1 MLLKQ
6 SGSEIFLDT
15 YALEIYLPYDY
26 TEKTYRGN
34 AYYSVI
40 GSKVQFFGVGNM
52 RFYQTQKAMDSPMT
66 VKCHPLGCPV
76 MILSSPTEIDT
87 RDVQFSKGGPIRK
100 CIVLTYY
107 KGDSVVSN
115 TACIKR
121 SENVMIALTRLES
134 GKFNHLSPETAYGIL
149 QDCQTMNGL
158 SLRIPP
164 EVEAI
169 FVAERYRDPA
179 HPSQKARFGDPA
191 PAPDQYLSYNMRQE
205 AMKSTTYQ
213 AITHE
218 DINAS
223 LITAINKKNKGIV
236 DQPTTMERIVRGMDM
251 TELVED
257 RDRRIKLEQSQEK
270 HEGAEG

>member
-6 SGSEIFLDT
+6 SGNEIFLDS

-26 TEKTYRGN
+26 TEKNYRGN

-40 GSKVQFFGVGNM
+40 GTKVQFYGVGNM
-52 RFYQTQKAMDSPMT
+52 RFYQNQKEMDIPLS
-66 VKCHPLGCPV
+66 VKCYELGCPV
-76 MILSSPTEIDT
+76 MITSAPTEIDA
-87 RDVQFSKGGPIRK
+87 RDVQFSKGGPVRK

-107 KGDSVVSN
+107 KGDPVVCN

-121 SENVMIALTRLES
+121 NENVMITLTRLES
-134 GKFNHLSPETAYGIL
+134 GKFSHLSPEAAYGIL
-149 QDCQTMNGL
+149 QDCQTMNKL

-169 FVAERYRDPA
+169 FVAERFRDPA

-213 AITHE
+213 AFTHE

-223 LITAINKKNKGIV
+223 LITSINKKNKGIM
-236 DQPTTMERIVRGMDM
+236 DRPTTMERIVRGMDM
-251 TELVED
+251 TDLIND
-257 RDRRIKLEQSQEK
+257 RDKRLEQEQSYNKED
-270 HEGAEG
+270 EAEG